1 MKIDKNQLLNQI
13 IHQLESELVLIAEAA
28 QNTYEIATH
37 EENKPENE
45 YDTRG
50 LEASYL
56 AGAQAERVSEMKNTI
71 VLLKSLKTK
80 EFKETDAIAFSAL
93 VEIESE
99 GKVQTM
105 FVLPSGGGLKIQY
118 THVLIQTVTPE
129 SPLGEALIGL
139 FVGDVAAIDVGKKQ
153 KEYEILSIA

>member
-1 MKIDKNQLLNQI
+1 MKIDKKELLQKI
-13 IHQLESELVLIAEAA
+13 ITQLESELVLIAEAA
-28 QNTYEIATH
+28 KNTYDIATH

-71 VLLKSLKTK
+71 VLLKALKIK
-80 EFKETDAIAFSAL
+80 DFSDSDAIAFSAI
-93 VEIESE
+93 VETESD
-99 GKVQTM
+99 GKTQWM
-105 FVLPSGGGLKIQY
+105 FVLPSGGGIKINFSE
-118 THVLIQTVTPE
+118 HLIQTVTPH

-139 FVGDVAAIDVGKKQ
+139 HVGDVAAIDAGKKQ
-153 KEYEILSIA
+153 KEYEIVSIL

>member
-1 MKIDKNQLLNQI
+1 MKIDKKELLQKI
-13 IHQLESELVLIAEAA
+13 ITQLEAELVLIAEAA
-28 QNTYEIATH
+28 KNTYDIATH

-71 VLLKSLKTK
+71 VLLKALKIK
-80 EFKETDAIAFSAL
+80 DFSDSDAIAFSAI
-93 VEIESE
+93 VEAESD
-99 GKVQTM
+99 GKTQWM
-105 FVLPSGGGLKIQY
+105 FVLPSGGGIKIKFAEQ
-118 THVLIQTVTPE
+118 LIQTVTPN

-139 FVGDVAAIDVGKKQ
+139 FVGDVAAIDAGQKQ
-153 KEYEILSIA
+153 KEFEILSIS

>member
-1 MKIDKNQLLNQI
+1 MKIDKKELLQKI
-13 IHQLESELVLIAEAA
+13 ITQLESELVLIAEAA
-28 QNTYEIATH
+28 KNTYDIATH

-71 VLLKSLKTK
+71 VLLKALKVK
-80 EFKETDAIAFSAL
+80 DFAESDAIAFSAI
-93 VEIESE
+93 VETESE
-99 GKVQTM
+99 GKTQLM
-105 FVLPSGGGLKIQY
+105 FVLPSGGGIKIKFSEK
-118 THVLIQTVTPE
+118 LIQTVTPN

-139 FVGDVAAIDVGKKQ
+139 FVGDVAAIDAGQKQ
-153 KEYEILSIA
+153 KEYEIVAIS